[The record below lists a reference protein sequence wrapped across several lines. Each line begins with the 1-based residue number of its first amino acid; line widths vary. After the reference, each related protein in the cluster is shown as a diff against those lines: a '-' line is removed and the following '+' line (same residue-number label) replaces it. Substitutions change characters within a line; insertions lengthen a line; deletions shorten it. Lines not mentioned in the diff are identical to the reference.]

1 MTNWTKELKKYEMAV
16 WENGSTWQRARI
28 AHRHHRISEMTTE
41 ELNELRE
48 TVEEMNFYAEMSDS
62 WKVTCSEKAENNA
75 IAEAARVEL
84 IARRC
89 PRFTIC

>member
-1 MTNWTKELKKYEMAV
+1 MTKWTENLKKYEKAV

-48 TVEEMNFYAEMSDS
+48 TVKEMNFYAEMSDD
-62 WKVTCSEKAENNA
+62 WNVTRKEKAENNS
-75 IAEAARVEL
+75 IAEAARIEL

-89 PRFTIC
+89 PRFTVC

>member
-1 MTNWTKELKKYEMAV
+1 MTKWTENLKKYEKAV

-48 TVEEMNFYAEMSDS
+48 TVKEMNF
-62 WKVTCSEKAENNA
+62 
-75 IAEAARVEL
+75 
-84 IARRC
+84 
-89 PRFTIC
+89 